1 MLPVGSFCFVI
12 LSFLAFSVSLRTVF
26 SADLGCSNVKY
37 VYTSK
42 GIDPTSVPRE
52 PVSGEHLQ
60 ICQQG
65 RTCCTEEME
74 QSFVDQSRQE
84 FRRILN
90 GTVVHLHSTLASR
103 SQRFDEF
110 FRELLK
116 KSKKDFHDMFL
127 KTYGML
133 YEQNSEVFTDLF
145 QSLEKY
151 YSWGQVSLSDALDGF
166 FTTLYQK
173 MFTVLNA
180 QYTFDQKYLGCVS
193 EFMEELQ
200 PFGDVPR
207 KLSLQIK
214 RAFVAAR
221 VFVWGLIVGR
231 EVVKTMLDFPFSPEC
246 NKALARMTYCPH
258 CQGLLDVKP
267 CSNYCLNV
275 MKGCLAYYAELDD
288 EWNQYIDALLMLA
301 DRLEGP
307 FNIESVVDPID
318 IKISDA
324 IMNFQESGPQVSEK
338 VFQGCGQPRLGKRD
352 VSGELSFDTFRFE
365 KPSNAPR
372 PTTAAGT
379 SLDRLVKD
387 IRSKIKGARAFWT
400 QLPYHMCSHEQV
412 AADFKKDQECWNGLA
427 KAKYESQIMGDGVVN
442 QAKNPEV
449 NLDIYRQNSIIN
461 ELVVSLTTVTD
472 RLRNAYNGVDVAL
485 PEYADYIGSGSS
497 SGSGDGASGFLPGS
511 PEEGQTFSRS
521 GVQNY
526 PSNKPKGIVVEES
539 DFEFS
544 TTVTNLDIETPD
556 PGLAG
561 SASKMSLNR
570 AISIVILPL
579 LVAWFGSAF

>member
-1 MLPVGSFCFVI
+1 MSVLLTFFV
-12 LSFLAFSVSLRTVF
+12 VLRTAL
-26 SADLGCSNVKY
+26 SAELGCSNVKY

-65 RTCCTEEME
+65 QTCCTQEME

-84 FRRILN
+84 FLRILN
-90 GTVVHLHSTLASR
+90 GTIAVLHSTFTSR

-116 KSKKDFHDMFL
+116 KSKKDFHEMFL

-133 YEQNSEVFTDLF
+133 YEQNSDVFTDLF
-145 QSLEKY
+145 ESLEKY
-151 YSWGQVSLSDALDGF
+151 YSFGRVSLSDALDTF

-231 EVVKTMLDFPFSPEC
+231 DVVKAMLDFPFSSEC
-246 NKALARMTYCPH
+246 NKAFARMTYCPH

-275 MKGCLAYYAELDD
+275 MKGCLAYHAELDD
-288 EWNQYIDALLMLA
+288 EWIQYIDTLLLLA

-324 IMNFQESGPQVSEK
+324 IMNFQESGPQVSQK

-352 VSGELSFDTFRFE
+352 VSHEIDFDTLRFE
-365 KPSNAPR
+365 KPNNAPR
-372 PTTAAGT
+372 PITAAGT

-387 IRSKIKGARAFWT
+387 IRSKINQARSFWNY
-400 QLPYHMCSHEQV
+400 LPYHVCSHERV
-412 AADFKKDQECWNGLA
+412 AADFKKDEECWNGLA
-427 KAKYESQIMGDGVVN
+427 KAKYESPIMGDGVVN

-449 NLDIYRQNSIIN
+449 NLDIYRQNSMIN

-472 RLRNAYNGVDVAL
+472 RLRNAYSGIDVSL
-485 PEYADYIGSGSS
+485 PENVDYVGSGDS
-497 SGSGDGASGFLPGS
+497 SGSGDDSSGFVTDYS
-511 PEEGQTFSRS
+511 QEGQPIPRH
-521 GVQNY
+521 
-526 PSNKPKGIVVEES
+526 KKKGTYEES
-539 DFEFS
+539 DFEF
-544 TTVTNLDIETPD
+544 TTIAVPDFDIETPN
-556 PGLAG
+556 PTMRG
-561 SASKMSLNR
+561 STARMSLNR
-570 AISIVILPL
+570 AIAIVTVPL
-579 LVAWFGSAF
+579 LIAWLGAAF